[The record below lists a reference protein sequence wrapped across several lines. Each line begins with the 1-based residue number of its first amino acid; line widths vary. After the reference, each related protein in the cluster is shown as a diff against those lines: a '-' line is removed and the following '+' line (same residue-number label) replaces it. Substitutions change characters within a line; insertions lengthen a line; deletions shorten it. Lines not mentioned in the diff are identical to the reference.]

1 MDQKDVKALIVEFE
15 QLRAERS
22 TWNSMYQ
29 ILGEYVSQIKQNFE
43 TQPQQGAFL
52 VNEIYDSTGPF
63 AAHTAA
69 SVLLGMLWPGT
80 AKQSIEILPPDD
92 MEDAGTEL
100 TDFYER
106 MTQRLTRAM
115 DDPKANLALSLDEYM
130 IDNIIFGAAGVGT
143 DRGDTSKLLYKP
155 YGVREMFIDEGR
167 NGLVNCVNLYYEW
180 TVNRT
185 VAEYGL
191 AAVSEKTREAHRGG
205 KGNDL
210 VKILCVIRPRRE
222 KEAIK
227 GKKSMPF
234 MGVHIEQ
241 AACHVLK
248 EDGFHEFPIAV
259 GRFRKLNYEKYGRSP
274 AMNALPDIREANALR
289 EAVIIATEKA
299 LDMPKG
305 VLDDGMLGGGVI
317 DMSAGAVN
325 TFAASGNLGNTP
337 PIFDIGSPP
346 DITAALSRLEELKR
360 TISQHFFIDRLLD
373 MNNETQMTFGEA
385 QIRDAR
391 ANSSMT
397 SLFSRQI
404 AEVLNP
410 TIERSVNILWRDG
423 EFGVIPGSVEEKEA
437 LAQGKKPEYI
447 PDVLVERLE
456 RGGEIYQIVYK
467 TKAANA
473 ARAEEYISIIDI
485 MQLGIQAMNVDPSVA
500 NRIDLHEGIKAAA
513 KIRGAPQGLI
523 RQDDEVEAIT
533 QAQQQRESMMME
545 AQAAPGISGAVKD
558 IATAAAMGKQK

>member
-1 MDQKDVKALIVEFE
+1 
-15 QLRAERS
+15 
-22 TWNSMYQ
+22 MYQ

-69 SVLLGMLWPGT
+69 SVLLGMLWPGN
-80 AKQSIEILPPDD
+80 AKQSIEILAPDD
-92 MEDAGTEL
+92 MDEPGTEL
-100 TDFYER
+100 SMFYER

-115 DDPKANLALSLDEYM
+115 DDPKANLALTLDEYM
-130 IDNIIFGAAGVGT
+130 IDEIIFGTAGVGV
-143 DRGDTSKLLYKP
+143 DKGDESKLLYKP
-155 YGVREMFIDEGR
+155 YGVREMFVDEGR
-167 NGLVNCVNLYYEW
+167 NGLVNCVNLFYEW
-180 TVNRT
+180 SVNRT
-185 VAEYGL
+185 VEEYGIDN
-191 AAVSEKTREAHRGG
+191 VSEKTREAYNNG
-205 KGNDL
+205 KGGDL
-210 VKILCVIRPRRE
+210 VKILCVIRPRRT
-222 KEAIK
+222 KEAVK
-227 GKKSMPF
+227 GKKAMPF
-234 MGVHIEQ
+234 MGVHIEY

-248 EDGFHEFPIAV
+248 EDGFNEFPISV
-259 GRFRKLNYEKYGRSP
+259 GRFRKLNYERYGRSP

-317 DMSAGAVN
+317 DMSAGAIN

-346 DITAALSRLEELKR
+346 DISTALARLEEIKL
-360 TISQHFFIDRLLD
+360 TIAQHFFIDRLLD

-391 ANSSMT
+391 SNASMT

-404 AEVLNP
+404 AEVFNLI
-410 TIERSVNILWRDG
+410 IERSVNILWRDG
-423 EFGVIPGSVEEKEA
+423 EFGVIPGSVEEQTALDDGKE
-437 LAQGKKPEYI
+437 PEYI
-447 PDVLVERLE
+447 PDILVERLK
-456 RGGEIYQIVYK
+456 RGEEIYQIVYK

-500 NRIDLHEGIKAAA
+500 NRIDLHAGIKAAA

-523 RQDDEVEAIT
+523 RQDDEVEAMM
-533 QAQQQRESMMME
+533 QAQQAQQAQMME
-545 AQAAPGISGAVKD
+545 AEAAPGIAGAVKD
-558 IATAAAMGKQK
+558 LATAAQVGKK